1 MTPLPLRRHSLWTAP
16 KEKSKVNQLRSHFDF
31 EKTAQK
37 YSVERAALRTC
48 ATCIAGVASMWQQCQ
63 LSGQKIKLFKMQNYD
78 ELLTGAELIAKVV
91 KPPYND
97 ALVFYP

>member
-1 MTPLPLRRHSLWTAP
+1 
-16 KEKSKVNQLRSHFDF
+16 
-31 EKTAQK
+31 
-37 YSVERAALRTC
+37 
-48 ATCIAGVASMWQQCQ
+48 MWQQCQ

-78 ELLTGAELIAKVV
+78 ELLTGAELIAKVF